1 MPLCGVNA
9 EKTWDGTSLAP
20 SKRGGTKAYLGGEA
34 REDRVERRKDDML
47 WTILAILWCCGYSV
61 YSGQWVGSLIHLL
74 LVAAVIILLVQ
85 LLTGR
90 RPSPSEVDPQE

>member
-1 MPLCGVNA
+1 MAVNA

-20 SKRGGTKAYLGGEA
+20 SKRGSTKAYLGGEE

-47 WTILAILWCCGYSV
+47 WTILAILLVLWLLGLLGSV
-61 YSGQWVGSLIHLL
+61 GGSLIHLL

-90 RPSPSEVDPQE
+90 RPVA